1 MNKKIKPG
9 SALLK
14 ALMANDYS
22 PEEAKEAIEEMRNRV
37 LNDGEDPDEVLYEYG
52 LEPDYVMDILHF

>member
-1 MNKKIKPG
+1 MSKIKDD

-14 ALMANDYS
+14 ALMNNDYS
-22 PEEAKEAIEEMRNRV
+22 REDALEEISNMRDGI

-52 LEPDYVMDILHF
+52 LEPDYVMDLLF